1 MKLLKLDIK
10 NIASIEKATIDFEND
25 PLASSE
31 VFLITGK
38 TGSGKTTI
46 LDAICLALYNNT
58 PRLKNTQMKGDVPNE
73 VDLKINNPEQLMRR
87 NTCMACITLTFL
99 GNDGQHYEAKWS
111 VARAYMRQDGRIQ
124 DVQWSL
130 TNLDTGTLINNKKE
144 LPKIFSQP
152 SIIGLD
158 FEQFCRTT
166 MLAQGEFT
174 KFLNSQD
181 KEKSAILGKIIGADN
196 YMKIGAKTFAI
207 TSEKKKDWEQA
218 KQRIADIKVLT
229 DEEINQ
235 LNEQKAKLDKQH
247 KIEIKLLESIKGKL
261 QWLKNDVELREETAN
276 AKKALDEATEQSN
289 CDENKKLEALV
300 NEWNATIDARNWLI
314 TKNRAS
320 QEISTFNK
328 ELDNLIKK
336 FMVVKD
342 GMSWLEDDI
351 EKKKNELNAT
361 QQFLNEQ
368 KEKKDVYANEQTISA
383 HLNSIVK
390 CLNDINQEQ
399 ENINTANAKLDGPL
413 KTQLEEAQTK
423 HDEKVTEVEKSREL
437 LGKLEE
443 ELTKLNLPELRKS
456 KEDLTSIINNADT
469 ALLRIESLNKARGD
483 VNSVQNAINGIKQQ
497 LGELNK
503 TLKQQEN
510 ETTKAQEEYDNEKA
524 LCDKLRE
531 SVEQWSKTIR
541 GKLKKGDI
549 CPVCQQEVNH
559 AVPHEDVLD
568 GIFAQAQEKLN
579 DFESKLTS
587 KKDAYNVTKA
597 NINAQLSLVEVKKKE
612 LDNANKQLD
621 IEISIT
627 LDACKKCG
635 ITVVDDNT
643 SQLLEQLKSK
653 NDQLL
658 ENVKQ
663 QVADAEVIESK
674 RNTQNATTI
683 KQQQQLTQASKT
695 LNDINNEINN
705 CKANIQ
711 SSNKIIGNL
720 QNEITSHRNEVAKVV
735 NATQWTN
742 DWMTEPLLFVDELNQ
757 AAQLFK
763 QHTENELLQT
773 NAIKSATNDLNNVKS
788 TVNTIVNAMPQWS
801 NVSAACKRE
810 ASDLLKDANS
820 LNTSIKFLKATIAQ
834 SQKTVDEMTDN
845 LNKWLNEN
853 PSFSIES
860 LTSLSRHSQSE
871 VEDAQNV
878 IKILHD
884 KLLRLDEAYKG
895 SNNRLNKH
903 IEEKPKF
910 NDDETQESLTKDSI
924 SAEESV
930 NSLREE
936 IGGIKEK
943 LENDTKQKE
952 ELGELI
958 KDCDNKKIIYD
969 KWECLND
976 LIGDSTG
983 NKFRTIALSYIL
995 ENLIQSANVYM
1006 TSLTSRYRLEVQ
1018 PGTFVISVIDAYQ
1031 GYTSR
1036 TANTI
1041 SGGESFLVSLAL
1053 ALALSDIAQQ
1063 LQVDMLFIDEGFGTL
1078 SGEPLQNAINT
1089 LRSLH
1094 TATGRQVGIISHIEE
1109 LKERIPVQIQVNQE
1123 GNSSSSTVEVV
1134 SL

>member
-1 MKLLKLDIK
+1 MKLLKLNIQ
-10 NIASIEKATIDFEND
+10 NIASIENATIDFEND
-25 PLASSE
+25 PLESSE

-58 PRLKNTQMKGDVPNE
+58 PRLKNTLMRGDVPNE

-87 NTCMACITLTFL
+87 NTCKACITLTFF

-130 TNLDTGTLINNKKE
+130 TNLDTGTINNNKKE
-144 LPKIFSQP
+144 LPKIFPLP

-158 FEQFCRTT
+158 FDQFCRTT

-181 KEKSAILGKIIGADN
+181 KEKSAILGKIIGADE

-207 TSEKKKDWEQA
+207 TSAKKQEWEQA
-218 KQRIADIKVLT
+218 KQRIADVKVLT
-229 DEEINQ
+229 NEEIN
-235 LNEQKAKLDKQH
+235 LINEQKAKLNEQFTTE
-247 KIEIKLLESIKGKL
+247 KILLDSIKGKL
-261 QWLKNDVELREETAN
+261 QWLKNDIELRKEIAN
-276 AKKALDEATEQSN
+276 VKTALDKATEQSKS
-289 CDENKKLEALV
+289 DENKKLEALV
-300 NEWNATIDARNWLI
+300 TEWNATIDARNWLN
-314 TKNRAS
+314 TKNNAL
-320 QEISTFNK
+320 QDISTFNNK
-328 ELDNLIKK
+328 LDNLINK
-336 FMVVKD
+336 FKTVKD
-342 GMSWLEDDI
+342 GMAWLEDDI

-361 QQFLNEQ
+361 QQFLNAQ
-368 KEKKDVYANEQTISA
+368 NEKKEIYANEQTISA
-383 HLNSIVK
+383 HLNTIVK
-390 CLNDINQEQ
+390 CLN
-399 ENINTANAKLDGPL
+399 NIKKERESIDKDNAKLDGKL
-413 KTQLEEAQTK
+413 KTQLEEAKTK
-423 HDEKVTEVEKSREL
+423 HDEKFKEVEKSKEL
-437 LGKLEE
+437 LGKLKQ
-443 ELTKLNLPELRKS
+443 ELDKINLPELRKS
-456 KEDLTSIINNADT
+456 KEDLTSIINNAST
-469 ALLRIESLNKARGD
+469 ALLRIESLNKARED
-483 VNSVQNAINGIKQQ
+483 VNSVKNAITNINTL
-497 LGELNK
+497 LGELEEK
-503 TLKQQEN
+503 LKQQEK
-510 ETTKAQEEYDNEKA
+510 ETAKAQEEYDKEKA
-524 LCDKLRE
+524 LCDKLHE
-531 SVEQWSKTIR
+531 SVEQWSKAIR
-541 GKLKKGDI
+541 SKLKKGDI

-559 AVPHEDVLD
+559 AIPHEEVLD
-568 GIFAQAQEKLN
+568 GIFAKAQEKLD
-579 DFESKLTS
+579 DFENKLKG
-587 KKDAYNVTKA
+587 KKDAYNETKA
-597 NINAQLSLVEVKKKE
+597 SINAQLSLINDKKKE

-621 IEISIT
+621 NDMSKT
-627 LDACKKCG
+627 LDACKICG

-653 NDQLL
+653 NNQQL
-658 ENVKQ
+658 EKVKQ
-663 QVADAEVIESK
+663 QVENAEVIENK
-674 RNTQNATTI
+674 YKTQNATTI
-683 KQQQQLTQASKT
+683 ELQQQLTQASNT
-695 LNDINNEINN
+695 LNDINKKISN

-711 SSNKIIGNL
+711 SSERVIGNL
-720 QNEITSHRNEVAKVV
+720 QEEITNLQNEVAKMV
-735 NATQWTN
+735 NTTQWTN
-742 DWMTEPLLFVDELNQ
+742 DWMTEPLLFVEELKK

-773 NAIKSATNDLNNVKS
+773 NAIKSSTNELSNVKS
-788 TVNTIVNAMPQWS
+788 TVNAIVVAMPQWS
-801 NVSAACKRE
+801 DVTAACKRE
-810 ASDLLKDANS
+810 ATYLLKDANS
-820 LNTSIKFLKATIAQ
+820 LNTSINSLKATIAQ
-834 SQKTVDEMTDN
+834 SQRSANEMTCN

-853 PSFSIES
+853 PSFSTDS
-860 LTSLSRHSQSE
+860 LAALSMHNQSKI
-871 VEDAQNV
+871 EDAQKT
-878 IKILHD
+878 IKGIHD

-895 SNNRLNKH
+895 CNDRLKKH
-903 IEEKPKF
+903 VEEKPQF
-910 NDDETQESLTKDSI
+910 NDDETQESLITASI

-930 NSLREE
+930 KLLGEK

-943 LENDTKQKE
+943 LDNDKKQKE
-952 ELGELI
+952 KLGQLI
-958 KDCDNKKIIYD
+958 EDCDNKKIIYE
-969 KWECLND
+969 KWERLNN

-1006 TSLTSRYRLEVQ
+1006 ASLTSRYRLEVQ
-1018 PGTFVISVIDAYQ
+1018 PGTFIISVIDAYQ